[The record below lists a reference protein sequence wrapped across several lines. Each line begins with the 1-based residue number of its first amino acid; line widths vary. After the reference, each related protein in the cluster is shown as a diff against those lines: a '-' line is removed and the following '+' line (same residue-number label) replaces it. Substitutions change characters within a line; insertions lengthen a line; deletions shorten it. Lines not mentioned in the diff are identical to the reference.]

1 MRAHQEQIPL
11 APFFK
16 ESGGRISHCDTTR
29 CHALIG
35 VMAVADR
42 YQSLYRD
49 LVLEH
54 AREPRH
60 ATPLPPPCLRAEARN
75 LLCGDSIAISLKL
88 DAHGR
93 IAAIGHAS
101 EGCVLCV
108 ASASLMCEHVLGGD
122 RAAATLAHATLLPL
136 LRGDAQDDAAA
147 LGDLA
152 ALAGVAAYPSRR
164 RCVLLPWEALL
175 QALAPDAAVA

>member
-1 MRAHQEQIPL
+1 
-11 APFFK
+11 
-16 ESGGRISHCDTTR
+16 
-29 CHALIG
+29 
-35 VMAVADR
+35 MAVADH

-49 LVLEH
+49 LVLAH

-60 ATPLPPPCLRAEARN
+60 AAPLPPPCLRAEARN
-75 LLCGDSIAISLKL
+75 LLCGDSIGISLKL
-88 DAHGR
+88 DTHGR

-108 ASASLMCEHVLGGD
+108 ASASLMCEHVLGSD
-122 RAAATLAHATLLPL
+122 RAAVTLAHAALQPL
-136 LRGDAQDDAAA
+136 LQGDAQGSDAA

-175 QALAPDAAVA
+175 QALAQDAAAA

>member
-1 MRAHQEQIPL
+1 
-11 APFFK
+11 
-16 ESGGRISHCDTTR
+16 
-29 CHALIG
+29 
-35 VMAVADR
+35 MAVADR

-49 LVLEH
+49 LVLAH

-60 ATPLPPPCLRAEARN
+60 AAPVPPPYLRAEVHN
-75 LLCGDSIAISLKL
+75 TLCGDRVGISLKL

-93 IAAIGHAS
+93 IAAIGHDG
-101 EGCVLCV
+101 EGCALCV
-108 ASASLMCEHVLGGD
+108 ASASLMCEHVLGSD
-122 RAAATLAHATLLPL
+122 RAAVMQVHAALQPMLQ
-136 LRGDAQDDAAA
+136 GDQADDAV

-175 QALAPDAAVA
+175 QALAPNAAVA